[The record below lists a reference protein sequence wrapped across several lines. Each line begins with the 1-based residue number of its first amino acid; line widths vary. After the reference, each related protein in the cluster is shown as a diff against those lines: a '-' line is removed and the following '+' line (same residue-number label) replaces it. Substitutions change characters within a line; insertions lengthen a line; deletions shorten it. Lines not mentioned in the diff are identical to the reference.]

1 VVWRSFAERRL
12 RREHFSGEKGGI
24 CLVGKAGRQLFYDGF
39 EPLAAGLRRLLRR
52 MARSLAADLRRPE
65 APS

>member
-1 VVWRSFAERRL
+1 VWRRFADRDL
-12 RREHFSGEKGGI
+12 RGEHFSREKGGA
-24 CLVGKAGRQLFYDGF
+24 CLVGKAGRRAFYDGF

-65 APS
+65 GTL